1 MKGLGPTK
9 PNFRARGP
17 RCGRLGKTMP
27 SFARPPCPEL
37 EPWVQQLWASTSDG
51 KFVDVP
57 QVEHVL
63 PTGTLHV
70 VVRLGETPV
79 TLLHG
84 TQSDSLV
91 TVGHCIIGGPRS
103 SFYVKRAA
111 EGGGTVG
118 AQLRAGSPHVLL
130 GVPASEL
137 AEQHRS
143 LDETWGAAAHRLRE
157 QLLNLEV
164 RSSLGHH
171 TLSDAVTACL
181 QARVDVLESA
191 LLAQLRRAK
200 LYDHLSWLRYA
211 LAGLEEGVPLSHL
224 VNNSGISHR
233 AFVTRFRT
241 LVGLPPKVY
250 SRVRRFQ
257 RVVNTLGEATPHA
270 KSVSLAQV
278 AVDLGFADQAH
289 LTREFRAFAGMSPA
303 AYRRLAPASVNHVR
317 MATATARRT

>member
-1 MKGLGPTK
+1 M
-9 PNFRARGP
+9 
-17 RCGRLGKTMP
+17 
-27 SFARPPCPEL
+27 
-37 EPWVQQLWASTSDG
+37 QQLWASTSDG
-51 KFVDVP
+51 KVVDVP

-118 AQLRAGSPHVLL
+118 AQLRAGSAHVLL
-130 GVPASEL
+130 GVPASEV

-143 LDETWGAAAHRLRE
+143 LDEIWGSAAYRLRE
-157 QLLNLEV
+157 RLLELEA
-164 RSSLGHH
+164 RSSLTYTQHPTGV
-171 TLSDAVTACL
+171 AACL
-181 QARVDVLESA
+181 ETRVDVLESA
-191 LLAQLRRAK
+191 LLAQLRRAQ
-200 LYDHLSWLRYA
+200 LHDHGRWLRYA
-211 LAGLEEGVPLSHL
+211 LAGLEEGAPLSHL

-303 AYRRLAPASVNHVR
+303 VYRRLAPASVNHVR